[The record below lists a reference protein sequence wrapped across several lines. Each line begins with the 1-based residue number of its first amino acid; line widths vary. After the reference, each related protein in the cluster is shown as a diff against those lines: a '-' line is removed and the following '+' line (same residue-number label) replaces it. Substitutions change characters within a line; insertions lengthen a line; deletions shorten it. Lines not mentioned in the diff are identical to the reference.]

1 MTTQAVP
8 QRYVLR
14 PVDREDPAALV
25 AVLEVYRQCED
36 FLAIGPQPHASL
48 EMVLADLQLSHDLGS
63 LFCGISLCP
72 SDELAGVIDYLP
84 AGFEGNPQHAFLELL
99 MIARPFRGQG
109 LGRQVV
115 ASVETE
121 VCKNPRVT
129 AMRLGCQVN
138 NPTGLRFWKSCGYR
152 IIRPPK
158 LFPDQ
163 TVGCLMEKQF

>member
-1 MTTQAVP
+1 MP

-14 PVDREDPAALV
+14 PVERSDPGVLA

-48 EMVLADLQLSHDLGS
+48 EMVLADLQLSQDLGS
-63 LFCGISLCP
+63 LFCGITLPP
-72 SDELAGVIDYLP
+72 SNAMAGVVDYLP

-99 MIARPFRGQG
+99 MIARPFRSQG

-115 ASVETE
+115 AGIEAE
-121 VCKNPRVT
+121 VRKDARVT

-158 LFPDQ
+158 LLPDQ
-163 TVGCLMEKQF
+163 TVGCLMEKML